1 MAESTR
7 PFATP
12 AASAPPPAGEEA
24 AFEILVEG
32 RRHGLLRRLLTTQ
45 RHLLGLLFGGLVAS
59 LRERPKERRRGL
71 LYWFARLVAAVARLF
86 LNRKLAAQPFPVQL
100 RRRLEM
106 LGPTYI
112 KLGQVLSLRQDLLP
126 PAITGELKNLLDR
139 LPVVPFPRFMEIV
152 AADLDRPVEE
162 IFEWIDPRPLGS
174 ASIAQTHRGTLK
186 TGESVILKVVKPG
199 IRETLRQDASLLWL
213 LGRILQL
220 LFPRVRPK
228 RLIDE
233 FVHYTLREVDL
244 RLEAD
249 NAETF
254 EANFKDEPDV
264 VFPRI
269 YRQASGRDLLTM
281 EYLAGY
287 KPDSPEA
294 QGLSDADRDR
304 LVDLGAAAIIR
315 MIYRDGFFHADLH
328 PGNLLILAGPKVG
341 FIDLGMVGRFSE
353 ELKRTLLYYYYCL
366 VTGDVDNAARY
377 LVMVAE
383 VGPGGDPSG
392 FRREV
397 TEICRR
403 WRRAA
408 SFREFSL
415 GQLILES
422 LGRGVE
428 FRIYFPVEMVLM
440 VKAIVT
446 YEGVGQ
452 ILRPGFD
459 VAAVSQAHINRIF
472 LHQFSP
478 LRLAQESLR
487 GAPELIDALVKAPML
502 VSEGIRLLERQTRRP
517 PENPFAGIR
526 GSIFGGF
533 CFLAGAVLLASGG
546 PIWAA
551 GLLFA
556 VGLLMAV
563 RRGR

>member
-1 MAESTR
+1 MAEPSR
-7 PFATP
+7 PFAAP
-12 AASAPPPAGEEA
+12 APPASPPASDKTG
-24 AFEILVEG
+24 FEILVEKPS
-32 RRHGLLRRLLTTQ
+32 HGLLRRLLTTQ

-59 LRERPKERRRGL
+59 LRERPKDRRRGV
-71 LYWFARLVAAVARLF
+71 LYWLGRLAAAVARLF

-112 KLGQVLSLRQDLLP
+112 KLGQILSLRQDLLP

-139 LPVVPFPRFMEIV
+139 LPVVPFPRFMELV

-162 IFEWIDPRPLGS
+162 TFEWIDPRPLGS

-186 TGESVILKVVKPG
+186 SGESVILKLVKPG
-199 IRETLRQDASLLWL
+199 IRDTLRRDATLLWL
-213 LGRILQL
+213 LGRLLQL

-254 EANFKDEPDV
+254 EANFKDMPDV
-264 VFPRI
+264 VFPRV

-281 EYLAGY
+281 EYLSGY

-304 LVDLGAAAIIR
+304 LIDLGAAVIIR
-315 MIYRDGFFHADLH
+315 MIYCDGFFYADLH
-328 PGNLLILAGPKVG
+328 PGNLLVLAGPKVG
-341 FIDLGMVGRFSE
+341 FIDVGMVGRFSE

-366 VTGDVDNAARY
+366 VTGDIDNAARY
-377 LVMVAE
+377 LAMVAE

-397 TEICRR
+397 TEICWR

-408 SFREFSL
+408 NFREFLL
-415 GQLILES
+415 G
-422 LGRGVE
+422 
-428 FRIYFPVEMVLM
+428 
-440 VKAIVT
+440 
-446 YEGVGQ
+446 
-452 ILRPGFD
+452 
-459 VAAVSQAHINRIF
+459 
-472 LHQFSP
+472 
-478 LRLAQESLR
+478 
-487 GAPELIDALVKAPML
+487 
-502 VSEGIRLLERQTRRP
+502 
-517 PENPFAGIR
+517 
-526 GSIFGGF
+526 
-533 CFLAGAVLLASGG
+533 
-546 PIWAA
+546 
-551 GLLFA
+551 
-556 VGLLMAV
+556 
-563 RRGR
+563 